1 MHPSQTS
8 KMGSEKKHKLVFEDL
23 GLMDYQKAWD
33 YQEERFDRL
42 VEYKRQSGGKTP
54 PSQYLLFCE
63 HPHVYTLGKSGD
75 EHNLLIRQ
83 EVLKKI
89 DATYYKTNRGGD
101 ITYHGP
107 GQIVGYPIVDLEDFG
122 LGLKQYIRLLEDSII
137 ELLAGYNIEATQ
149 MDGATGVWLDANHP
163 VKARKICAI
172 GVRSGR
178 HVTMHGFALNVN
190 TNLDYFTYIN
200 PCGFDT
206 KGVTSMEKE
215 LGVSCDFNKIKE
227 QLRGILM
234 RGFSKNK

>member
-1 MHPSQTS
+1 M
-8 KMGSEKKHKLVFEDL
+8 SEKERAILFEDL
-23 GLMDYQKAWD
+23 GLMDYQEAWD
-33 YQEERFDRL
+33 YQEERFDAL
-42 VEYKRQSGGKTP
+42 VDYKRKPEVKSR

-83 EVLKKI
+83 EFLKKI
-89 DATYYKTNRGGD
+89 NASYYKTNRGGD

-107 GQIVGYPIVDLEDFG
+107 GQIVGYPIVDMEFLG
-122 LGLKQYIRLLEDSII
+122 IGLKQYVALLEDAII
-137 ELLAGYNIEATQ
+137 ELLDGYGIVATQ
-149 MDGATGVWLDANHP
+149 MDGATGVWLDVDHP

-172 GVRSGR
+172 GVRSSR

-200 PCGFDT
+200 PCGFET

-215 LGVSCDFNKIKE
+215 LGKSMDLTQIKE
-227 QLRGILM
+227 ELRAILM
-234 RGFSKNK
+234 RMFLSTYQ

>member
-1 MHPSQTS
+1 
-8 KMGSEKKHKLVFEDL
+8 MGSEKKHKLVFEDL

-42 VEYKRQSGGKTP
+42 VDYKRQSEDRTP

-83 EVLKKI
+83 DFLKKI

-107 GQIVGYPIVDLEDFG
+107 GQLVGYPIVDLEDFG

-137 ELLAGYNIEATQ
+137 ELLAVYNIEATQ

-163 VKARKICAI
+163 HKARKICAI

-215 LGVSCDFNKIKE
+215 LGGTCDFEKIKE

-234 RGFSKNK
+234 RGFSKNKQ